1 MKIILDQYLN
11 IKVEELEEIRELK
24 AKLIDQMNKFIMS
37 LIAII
42 EIWTSCDFGLDGI
55 FVFILFL
62 VIYNIL
68 IN

>member
-55 FVFILFL
+55 FAFILFL